1 LSVDLVQYIKELLY
15 KYECVIIPQM
25 GAFLTQPFAIRIDRE
40 QGIFFPPGKELSF
53 NGLLTHNDGLL
64 ANYIAKRKSISYE
77 NAFEKIQVESQQWLK
92 TLDLG
97 TAVILNGIGEL
108 KLNSEQKIIFL
119 PYNKVN
125 FDWHSIGLTSFSK
138 KPISKITEAKPPT
151 STITSKNKV
160 PMENSKKEPLS
171 FTPEKKKERPAYVKY
186 AAVGVIAIALVGASY
201 FFGNQYLDS
210 ERLKSTEI
218 AQAKIK
224 SNVQEASFDLGELTS
239 LELNI
244 ISEDEVLDNN
254 SIEVASGEY
263 FSVIAGSFREESNAL
278 KKLDELKMNGFDDAS
293 LAKQSSEGL
302 IRVAYGRFETKG
314 EAIRLYYFVLNTLE
328 EEAWYL
334 TE

>member
-1 LSVDLVQYIKELLY
+1 MNLVQYIKELLY
-15 KYECVIIPQM
+15 QYECVIIPQM
-25 GAFLTQPFAIRIDRE
+25 GAFLTQPVAIRIDRE

-77 NAFEKIQVESQQWLK
+77 SALQEIQLESQQWLK

-97 TAVILNGIGEL
+97 TTVILSGIGEL

-119 PYNKVN
+119 PYDKVN
-125 FDWHSIGLTSFSK
+125 FDWNSIGLTSFSK
-138 KPISKITEAKPPT
+138 KTISKVKEVKPPT
-151 STITSKNKV
+151 STTTFKNKF
-160 PMENSKKEPLS
+160 PMENSKKEPLA

-186 AAVGVIAIALVGASY
+186 AAVGVITIALVGASY
-201 FFGNQYLDS
+201 FFGNQYLEN
-210 ERLKSTEI
+210 ERLKSTQI

-224 SNVQEASFDLGELTS
+224 SNVQEASFDLGELAT
-239 LELNI
+239 LELNV

-254 SIEVASGEY
+254 SFEVASGEY

-278 KKLDELKMNGFDDAS
+278 KKLDELKMNGFDYAS
-293 LAKQSSEGL
+293 LAKQSSDGL
-302 IRVAYGRFETKG
+302 IRVAYGRFKSKS
-314 EAIRLYYFVLNTLE
+314 EAIRLYYFILNTLE

-334 TE
+334 AE